1 MHVVSDAVGVVS
13 DAVSVGANVGTD
25 VGDLNVNLN
34 VGTDV
39 GDIAEG
45 CVQYPSA
52 LMWVLTIGASPN
64 SVGEI
69 GDVGC
74 AGTAVGD
81 IARHGEVGE

>member
-1 MHVVSDAVGVVS
+1 MPVVSDAVGVVP

-25 VGDLNVNLN
+25 VGVC
-34 VGTDV
+34 
-39 GDIAEG
+39 DIAEG
-45 CVQYPSA
+45 CPQYPSA
-52 LMWVLTIGASPN
+52 LMWVLTVGASPI

-69 GDVGC
+69 GAVGC